1 MSTVRRS
8 DFPFLADWYAISAR
22 WVSILAA
29 VLIAALRPALNLPIG
44 AALALLVALNLGAT
58 ALAMQNRRVP
68 AHRILFILADST
80 LALALF
86 AFSGG
91 LNGPLPWVALIP
103 LLSASI
109 YYEWRGALLTALAY
123 LAGQAAYELLTHP
136 AQPIATLALP
146 AALTLLAALLLGFIN
161 ARVVRSL
168 RRSYMYHVSQRE
180 QLDRRARSEERNR
193 MQAVYRLIETLSA
206 TLNYTVVLD
215 TALDLC
221 SNALGETTPPASEMV
236 SAVLLFGEECNLE
249 VSASRRFSPTDVR
262 QKFPAAQ
269 GILHEVLKSGE
280 ARVIQEIAADPE
292 LGKVLSL
299 TVCKSLLCLP
309 LLRGLNAFGVM
320 IFGQM
325 TPDYFTPD
333 RTSLLEMLS
342 HQAVIAIQ
350 NARLFQDV
358 AEEKERII
366 ETQEEARKKLARDL
380 HDGPTQ
386 SLAAITMRV
395 DIVRKMLQTNPAM
408 AAEELDRIYEMAV
421 RTTKEIRHMLFTLR
435 PLSLESEGL
444 EAALHLMA
452 DKMHETYQQNVQ
464 VDVDSGLVDELEI
477 GKQTVIFYL
486 VEEALNNARKHAH
499 ATQMWVRLKR
509 VPQDPEIGLLEVADN
524 GVGFDVQA
532 VNSAYERRG
541 SLGMVNLRERTDLI
555 GGLLMLDSAPG
566 KGTRVRVYI
575 PLSSAAVER
584 IERGRLALSQKNA

>member
-1 MSTVRRS
+1 MSAVRRS
-8 DFPFLADWYAISAR
+8 DFPFLADWYAISTR
-22 WVSILAA
+22 WVAILAA
-29 VLIAALRPALNLPIG
+29 VLVAALWPALNLPI
-44 AALALLVALNLGAT
+44 AAGLTALVAVNLGAT
-58 ALAMQNRRVP
+58 VLAMQNRRVP
-68 AHRILFILADST
+68 AHRMLFILADGAI
-80 LALALF
+80 ALGLF
-86 AFSGG
+86 AFSSG
-91 LNGPLPWVALIP
+91 LNGPLWWVALIP

-109 YYEWRGALLTALAY
+109 YYEWRGALLTALTF
-123 LAGQAAYELLTHP
+123 LAGQTAFERLALP
-136 AQPIATLALP
+136 AQPMAALALP
-146 AALTLLAALLLGFIN
+146 AALTLLIALLLGLIS
-161 ARVVRSL
+161 ARVMRSL
-168 RRSYMYHVSQRE
+168 RRSYFYQVSQRD

-236 SAVLLFGEECNLE
+236 SAVLLFGEECDLT
-249 VSASRRFSPTDVR
+249 VSASRRFSPTDLR
-262 QKFPAAQ
+262 QNFPAAQ
-269 GILHEVLKSGE
+269 GILQEVLKSGE
-280 ARVIQEIAADPE
+280 ARVTQEIAADPE

-309 LLRGLNAFGVM
+309 LMRGLNAYGVM
-320 IFGQM
+320 IFGQL
-325 TPDYFTPD
+325 TPDFFTPD

-358 AEEKERII
+358 AEEKERIV

-395 DIVRKMLQTNPAM
+395 DIVRKMLQANPAM
-408 AAEELDRIYEMAV
+408 AAEELDRIYEMST

-444 EAALHLMA
+444 EAALHIMA
-452 DKMHETYQQNVQ
+452 DKMRETYQQNVQ

-499 ATQMWVRLKR
+499 AAQMWVRLKR

-555 GGLLMLDSAPG
+555 GGLLTLDSAPG